1 MGVQHKCAAS
11 ICILLSFF
19 IQALVLV
26 LASLGAA
33 LYIFS
38 IPFYLYAA
46 TTMLHKDLGMQRVVE
61 NARRKINLK
70 KYM

>member
-1 MGVQHKCAAS
+1 M
-11 ICILLSFF
+11 
-19 IQALVLV
+19 V